1 MYLMMPLHMHI
12 DYGFG
17 ATAEQFKESADI
29 LSASESIKDLGMPVN
44 YLRRHAIELYLKS
57 LIYVLHRNFKIPFS
71 SGGTLEK
78 PKIKVLGKDLELENM
93 HDIRLLTMYL
103 IGQHNKLIPCFFH
116 LEIGVIEKD
125 ILDKINKINSIDSK
139 STFFRYPKT
148 GDHIHDMR
156 KSSVRQKSTEDII
169 NSMNKKEGKY
179 VKALLL
185 VDDEDNIVDSFDID
199 VDVFPDLNKNLK
211 YLCDYLHDLHAAY
224 RWGICDGR

>member
-185 VDDEDNIVDSFDID
+185 VDDEDNIVDSFDI
-199 VDVFPDLNKNLK
+199 
-211 YLCDYLHDLHAAY
+211 
-224 RWGICDGR
+224 

>member
-29 LSASESIKDLGMPVN
+29 LSASESVKDLGMPVN

-57 LIYVLHRNFKIPFS
+57 LIYVLHRKFKIPFS

-78 PKIKVLGKDLELENM
+78 PKIKVLGKDYELENM

-103 IGQHNKLIPCFFH
+103 MDQHNKLIPCFFH
-116 LEIGVIEKD
+116 LGIGVIEKD
-125 ILDKINKINSIDSK
+125 ILHKINKINSIDSK

-148 GDHIHDMR
+148 GDHIQDMR

-199 VDVFPDLNKNLK
+199 VDVFPDLNKNLI
-211 YLCDYLHDLHAAY
+211 YLCDYFHDLHAAY

>member
-29 LSASESIKDLGMPVN
+29 LSASESVKDLGMPVN

-78 PKIKVLGKDLELENM
+78 PKIKVLGRYFELENM
-93 HDIRLLTMYL
+93 HDIRLLTIYL

-116 LEIGVIEKD
+116 LGIGVIEKD
-125 ILDKINKINSIDSK
+125 ILDKINKINSIDSN

-148 GDHIHDMR
+148 GDHIQDMR
-156 KSSVRQKSTEDII
+156 KSSVRQKSTVDII

-185 VDDEDNIVDSFDID
+185 ADDEDNIVDSFDID
-199 VDVFPDLNKNLK
+199 VDVFPDLNKNLI
-211 YLCDYLHDLHAAY
+211 YLCDYFHVLHAAY